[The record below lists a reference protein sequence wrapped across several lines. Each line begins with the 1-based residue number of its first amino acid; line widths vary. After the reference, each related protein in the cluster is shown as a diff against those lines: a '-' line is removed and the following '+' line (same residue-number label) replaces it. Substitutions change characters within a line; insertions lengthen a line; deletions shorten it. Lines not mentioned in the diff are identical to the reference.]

1 MKFSPKCKETC
12 RGGRKKGRTEE
23 GDISRGMRKLNTERS
38 THRTARKRAVGRKWK
53 GKTIVKKVFITIMA
67 ALVALT
73 ILFSFVVATQQR
85 RS

>member
-1 MKFSPKCKETC
+1 M
-12 RGGRKKGRTEE
+12 
-23 GDISRGMRKLNTERS
+23 ERS

-53 GKTIVKKVFITIMA
+53 GKTIVKKVFIKIMA